1 MAAPANLFVFVIV
14 GKGDTPLYEADLSAP
29 GKREDSPHY
38 DQFII
43 HQALDAVDE
52 YVWQTQSMYLK
63 NCDSFR
69 DLLVSAFCTAG
80 HVKLMLLHKN
90 RGSSEGIRNF
100 FTEVHELFLRV
111 LMNPLYEV
119 NGLITKSRREQL
131 NSPFSPSNLHEI
143 GCTAEER
150 RHHEQDL

>member
-1 MAAPANLFVFVIV
+1 MSTTSNIFVLVIV
-14 GKGDTPLYEADLSAP
+14 GKGDTPLYEADLSSP

-69 DLLVSAFCTAG
+69 DFLVSAYCTAG
-80 HVKLMLLHKN
+80 HVKFLLLHKN
-90 RGSSEGIRNF
+90 RGSNEGIKNF
-100 FTEVHELFLRV
+100 FADLHELFLRV
-111 LMNPLYEV
+111 LINPLYEV
-119 NGLITKSRREQL
+119 NGLITSQSFDQL
-131 NSPFSPSNLHEI
+131 VRAAAKKHLH
-143 GCTAEER
+143 
-150 RHHEQDL
+150 